1 MTAEQPFP
9 RAKRGGRKS
18 IGGLALALLVA
29 AYAVSQPQ
37 LNDRFGWQLPGFSS
51 TAQTEPSSERP
62 PSERPSSERP
72 PAVSPAT
79 ADVPSRTTPSGA
91 APSSPEPAI
100 ASPATSNATAPLYGL
115 LTEEGNERYRSP
127 AGLLYTRGSQEGHRL
142 KHLERHVADDPDRP
156 GPHGVFDGGMPGAL
170 VTVDAA
176 YRQALAGSKTTRKDE
191 DRRTVYTIDLGKR
204 VGYVGGS
211 EGQRRRNPIAK
222 RVRLVLEQDRVI
234 TAYPL

>member
-1 MTAEQPFP
+1 MTTEQPFP
-9 RAKRGGRKS
+9 PAKRGGRKS
-18 IGGLALALLVA
+18 IGGLVLALLVA
-29 AYAVSQPQ
+29 VYAVAQPR
-37 LNDRFGWQLPGFSS
+37 LNDHFGWQLPGFS
-51 TAQTEPSSERP
+51 TTTQTEPSSERP
-62 PSERPSSERP
+62 PAAAQPTPRGPSDT
-72 PAVSPAT
+72 T
-79 ADVPSRTTPSGA
+79 ASGTGPSRPV
-91 APSSPEPAI
+91 PAI
-100 ASPATSNATAPLYGL
+100 ASPANSDAAAPLYGL

-170 VTVDAA
+170 ATVDAA
-176 YRQALAGSKTTRKDE
+176 YRQALTGTQTTRKDE

-204 VGYVGGS
+204 VGFVGGS
-211 EGQRRRNPIAK
+211 EGQRRRNPIAR

>member
-1 MTAEQPFP
+1 MTAEQPLP

-29 AYAVSQPQ
+29 VYAVAQPQ
-37 LNDRFGWQLPGFSS
+37 LNARFGWQLPGFSPA
-51 TAQTEPSSERP
+51 TQTEPSSERP
-62 PSERPSSERP
+62 PSERP
-72 PAVSPAT
+72 PAVAPPTARGPSGTTAPGTAPSSPAADVASPAT
-79 ADVPSRTTPSGA
+79 ANA
-91 APSSPEPAI
+91 A
-100 ASPATSNATAPLYGL
+100 APLYGL

-170 VTVDAA
+170 ATVDAA

-204 VGYVGGS
+204 VGFVGGS